1 MDLAGCS
8 ARGRA
13 LSFKKLASR
22 RSLRPPAVPALGT
35 PIPLAAPARGPTGG
49 PRAAASMGPPF
60 ALASVSSL
68 ELAFHSG
75 FALRREPEFAFKLI
89 SFKFNL
95 FPALVPRVTVLADS
109 DDLVIK

>member
-1 MDLAGCS
+1 MAGTS
-8 ARGRA
+8 WDR
-13 LSFKKLASR
+13 FM
-22 RSLRPPAVPALGT
+22 
-35 PIPLAAPARGPTGG
+35 PARPGAPPGASGG
-49 PRAAASMGPPF
+49 SSMGPPF
-60 ALASVSSL
+60 ALASSL

-95 FPALVPRVTVLADS
+95 FPAWVPRVTVLADS